1 MKNQKIKANTGTRI
15 IITESFYNTMKEVL
29 DNYAKIESK
38 VDDFFDELYPI
49 PTPHKK
55 FGWGDIMEAANNVLD
70 YNIESLTDLYFTL
83 THNLNLNDINWE
95 EYDYEYCLTIE
106 SLNLQPDEDR
116 LIYELLDHE
125 LEDIRYYDDSLEKV
139 ESLTELFFDMVG
151 ANTVDE
157 DEKFDDFINGKKRLI
172 MDRRLMECLLTYQAF
187 SRVGTNEVPE
197 VYNLLSTST
206 YNSYL
211 SLKVGIKDILVN
223 IIDNTPIDGRIVKLG
238 CNTYK
243 LPLTVINFLR
253 KLGELLL
260 CHNDRGLEVQ
270 EITDNDREIVKRYK
284 ELTNFLLNDT
294 ESFFMPTNVEK
305 IYSTLLELSNIFYY
319 IHIHHENKAKGVTE
333 KEEN

>member
-1 MKNQKIKANTGTRI
+1 MENQKIKANQGTRI

-38 VDDFFDELYPI
+38 VDDFFNEIYPI
-49 PTPHKK
+49 PTPHKN
-55 FGWGDIMEAANNVLD
+55 FGWGDIMEAANKALD
-70 YNIESLTDLYFTL
+70 YNIESLMDLYSTL
-83 THNLNLNDINWE
+83 TTNLKNVNWE
-95 EYDYEYCLTIE
+95 EYDYEYCLTVE

-139 ESLTELFFDMVG
+139 ESLTELFFDMVRD
-151 ANTVDE
+151 NTYDE
-157 DEKFDDFINGKKRLI
+157 FKGFIDAKKATTMSLRLI
-172 MDRRLMECLLTYQAF
+172 ECLLTYETF
-187 SRVGTNEVPE
+187 KMVSINNVPE
-197 VYNLLSTST
+197 VYNILSNSK

-211 SLKVGIKDILVN
+211 SLSVGIKDILVN
-223 IIDNTPIDGRIVKLG
+223 IVNTPIDDRVVTIE

-270 EITDNDREIVKRYK
+270 EIFDRDKEIVKRYK

-305 IYSTLLELSNIFYY
+305 IYSTLLRLSNIFYY
-319 IHIHHENKAKGVTE
+319 IYNLKEAERVTE
-333 KEEN
+333 EN

>member
-1 MKNQKIKANTGTRI
+1 MKNQKIKANQGTRI

-38 VDDFFDELYPI
+38 VDDFFNEIYPI
-49 PTPHKK
+49 PTPHKT

-70 YNIESLTDLYFTL
+70 YNIESLTDLYSTL
-83 THNLNLNDINWE
+83 THNLNLNVINWE

-106 SLNLQPDEDR
+106 SLNLQPDEDK

-139 ESLTELFFDMVG
+139 ESLTELFFDMVRD
-151 ANTVDE
+151 NTDDE
-157 DEKFDDFINGKKRLI
+157 DEKFDVFINSKKRLI
-172 MDRRLMECLLTYQAF
+172 MDRRLIECLLTYETFKMISINNA
-187 SRVGTNEVPE
+187 PE
-197 VYNLLSTST
+197 VYNILSNSK

-211 SLKVGIKDILVN
+211 SLSVGIKDILVN
-223 IIDNTPIDGRIVKLG
+223 IVDTPVDDRVVTIE
-238 CNTYK
+238 CNNYK
-243 LPLTVINFLR
+243 LPITVINFLR
-253 KLGELLL
+253 KLGDLLL
-260 CHNDRGLEVQ
+260 CHNDRGLEFQ
-270 EITDNDREIVKRYK
+270 EIFDRDKEIVKRYK

-305 IYSTLLELSNIFYY
+305 IYSTLLRLSNIFYY
-319 IHIHHENKAKGVTE
+319 IHILNEEKAKGVTE